1 MYQLLIKNANII
13 DGSGKK
19 PFIGDVAIESGKIV
33 SVQATISTSAKTT
46 VDAKKMVLA
55 PGFIDSQNH
64 SDSYWQLFS
73 NPGLHSLIAQGYTT
87 LLVGSSGTSLA
98 PLISNESLR
107 SVQKWQSTSGLNVN
121 WRSFKEYTDQLS
133 IMKFG
138 SNIVSLV
145 GYSTIRRGLL
155 GDSIHPPTQ
164 AELETLLSVLDTSFQ
179 EGAVGVS
186 VGLQYSHELNITDV
200 ELVAIAELCAKRGKL
215 LAASLR
221 NEDVNVINSAR
232 ELTAL
237 AEQTGVN
244 LKVSHLKIRH
254 KSNWPLLTELLDS
267 FESAYHRGAKV
278 HFDCYPYTYTWQ
290 PLYTFLPNWSL
301 EGGRTHLLERLN
313 NEETRKRI
321 LSSLTNHPA
330 NLAAL
335 IIASTAN
342 GLKVNGKT
350 ISQIAQSMSMTSE
363 EAILNLIKN
372 GGATTL
378 VFDESLDMGTVMILC
393 NHSLSFI
400 GTNGGGFDL
409 PHGDKLVHPRS
420 FGTAPKFLRQVIDSK
435 SISLEEGIAKL
446 TSRVAKTIGL
456 KSKGLI
462 ASEYDA
468 DLVLFDPTKIDS
480 KASVAN
486 PYQFPI
492 GIEGVWI
499 NGEKVVQKGV
509 PTGTLEG
516 KYLKS

>member
-1 MYQLLIKNANII
+1 MYQLLIKNAKVI

-19 PFIGDVAIESGKIV
+19 PFVGDVAIEAGKIV
-33 SVQATISTSAKTT
+33 AVQANIKTSAKTM
-46 VDAKKMVLA
+46 VDAKGMVLA

-73 NPGLHSLIAQGYTT
+73 NPGLQSLIAQGYTT

-98 PLISNESLR
+98 PLISEEGLR
-107 SVQKWQSTSGLNVN
+107 SVQKWQPTSGLNVN
-121 WRSFKEYTDQLS
+121 WRSFKEYVDQLS
-133 IMKFG
+133 AMKFG
-138 SNIVSLV
+138 SNILSLV

-155 GDSIHPPTQ
+155 GDRINPPTA
-164 AELETLLSVLDTSFQ
+164 AELETLLNVLDTSFN

-186 VGLQYSHELNITDV
+186 MGLQYSHELNITDV
-200 ELVAIAELCAKRGKL
+200 ELVEIAKLCAKRGKL

-221 NEDVNVINSAR
+221 NEDTNVVSSAR
-232 ELTAL
+232 ELIAL

-254 KSNWPLLTELLDS
+254 KSNWPLVTELLDS
-267 FESAYHRGAKV
+267 FESAYHRGANV
-278 HFDCYPYTYTWQ
+278 HFDCYPYTHTWQ

-301 EGGRTHLLERLN
+301 EGGRSHLLARLKDAD
-313 NEETRKRI
+313 TRKRI
-321 LSSLTNHPA
+321 LSALINHPT

-335 IIASTAN
+335 IIASTAS

-350 ISQIAQSMSMTSE
+350 VSQIAQGMSMTSE
-363 EAILNLIKN
+363 EVILNLIQN

-378 VFDESLDMGTVMILC
+378 VFDESLDIKTVMILC

-409 PHGDKLVHPRS
+409 SHGDKLVHPRS

-435 SISLEEGIAKL
+435 SISLEKGIAKL
-446 TSRVAKTIGL
+446 TSRVAKKIGL
-456 KSKGLI
+456 KHKGLI
-462 ASEYDA
+462 ANKYDA
-468 DLVLFDPTKIDS
+468 DLVMFDPSKIDS

-492 GIEGVWI
+492 GIECVWI

-509 PTGTLEG
+509 PTGVLEG
-516 KYLKS
+516 RYVQL